1 MNKKNLIIHAG
12 HGKTGTSAIQ
22 SRLAIGQ
29 EKLKQLGIYYP
40 INHLDEKLI
49 ANACTGGA
57 TGGNLQINLS
67 KNLGDFVNGL
77 ASGDDYEQ
85 ANTLLFS
92 NEVVW
97 RKMLISEDFQDS
109 LKYWNHKYDLK
120 IILVTRDI
128 FDHLFSSYNQHLK
141 NSFAIETFPQ
151 FLKSIKYTSVH
162 DKFSKL
168 LLKLDQL
175 EINYELLN
183 YTAHRR
189 KISQEIFNAIG
200 ANVINSEDC
209 KPPTS
214 AVVNRSL
221 SRSESQLIVA
231 INRCKQKLNIDKK
244 MTQSINRAIKIHA
257 DIKPSQ
263 AHFSPAEI
271 ELIQKMNRGAIT
283 IINDRL
289 PEQHNLQANPPSE
302 YVSDTEIKTNEE
314 EIKVQEILI
323 RAMLKQINMT
333 Q

>member
-1 MNKKNLIIHAG
+1 
-12 HGKTGTSAIQ
+12 
-22 SRLAIGQ
+22 
-29 EKLKQLGIYYP
+29 
-40 INHLDEKLI
+40 
-49 ANACTGGA
+49 
-57 TGGNLQINLS
+57 
-67 KNLGDFVNGL
+67 
-77 ASGDDYEQ
+77 
-85 ANTLLFS
+85 
-92 NEVVW
+92 
-97 RKMLISEDFQDS
+97 MLISEDFQES
-109 LKYWNHKYDLK
+109 LKQWKHKYNLK

-141 NSFAIETFPQ
+141 NSFAIETFSQ
-151 FLKSIKYTSVH
+151 FLKSIEYTSVH

-168 LLKLDQL
+168 LLRLDQL

-183 YTAHRR
+183 YTAHKR

-200 ANVINSEDC
+200 ANAIDSEDC

-214 AVVNRSL
+214 SMVNRSL

-244 MTQSINRAIKIHA
+244 MTKQINHAIKAHA

-263 AHFSPAEI
+263 AYFSPAEI
-271 ELIQKMNRGAIT
+271 ESIQKMNRAAMT

-289 PEQHNLQANPPSE
+289 PEQHSLQANPPSE